1 MAKDESVKSLET
13 ALAHVNK
20 DRRGFLKV
28 LLAGSA
34 AAAALPM
41 LTSET
46 LAQDQGGDGKGEGD
60 GTQQCESEKLLGFH
74 RDCERRRQR
83 YDARDPA

>member
-1 MAKDESVKSLET
+1 MAKSVKSLEA

-28 LLAGSA
+28 LLVGSA
-34 AAAALPM
+34 AAAALPI

-46 LAQDQGGDGKGEGD
+46 LAQEGGGEGKGEGEGKGKKGKKGKKGEGEGKGKGD
-60 GTQQCESEKLLGFH
+60 NG
-74 RDCERRRQR
+74 
-83 YDARDPA
+83 

>member
-1 MAKDESVKSLET
+1 MAKDESVTSLET

-46 LAQDQGGDGKGEGD
+46 LAQEGGGEGEGKGKKGKKGKKGEGKGDGDGKGG
-60 GTQQCESEKLLGFH
+60 
-74 RDCERRRQR
+74 
-83 YDARDPA
+83 

>member
-1 MAKDESVKSLET
+1 MAKIDSVKSLET

-46 LAQDQGGDGKGEGD
+46 LAAEGEGGEWKGEGKKGKKGKKGD
-60 GTQQCESEKLLGFH
+60 GEGKGKG
-74 RDCERRRQR
+74 DNG
-83 YDARDPA
+83 

>member
-1 MAKDESVKSLET
+1 MAKSVNSLEA

-28 LLAGSA
+28 LLVGSA

-46 LAQDQGGDGKGEGD
+46 LAAEGEGGDGEGKGKKGKKGKKGDGEGKGKGD
-60 GTQQCESEKLLGFH
+60 NG
-74 RDCERRRQR
+74 
-83 YDARDPA
+83 

>member
-46 LAQDQGGDGKGEGD
+46 LAQDQGGEGKGEGD
-60 GTQQCESEKLLGFH
+60 GKGKKGKKGKKGDGEGKGKG
-74 RDCERRRQR
+74 DN
-83 YDARDPA
+83 P